1 MFKREIRNYAKTN
14 KPNLSHILYW
24 SQNFYY
30 LYNKANLDSVLN
42 ITDSLYVIIKYN
54 QGYTT
59 DFSIQLFA
67 NEWEYYLWL
76 NTFSESLKKCFDSN
90 FNNDPLL
97 LFLLKRK
104 DLIYF
109 SEADKYFVT
118 KGSRNSILM
127 LCTKDLKGKLKRE
140 IICN

>member
-67 NEWEYYLWL
+67 NE
-76 NTFSESLKKCFDSN
+76 
-90 FNNDPLL
+90 
-97 LFLLKRK
+97 
-104 DLIYF
+104 
-109 SEADKYFVT
+109 
-118 KGSRNSILM
+118 
-127 LCTKDLKGKLKRE
+127 
-140 IICN
+140 